1 MSDSIID
8 QSAWDAVRGSE
19 PAYTDLDETSRN
31 LLSERATRAAQE
43 HTVTDSDTVQ
53 GRFECEVLRQMGIEP
68 LKSTPAL
75 KPKAKAAPKAK
86 AKAKAKAKPTKKPV
100 PKKAVKKAAKKP
112 APKVVKKPVRKPKLI
127 KKGAKKR

>member
-86 AKAKAKAKPTKKPV
+86 AKAKPTKKPV

-112 APKVVKKPVRKPKLI
+112 APKVVKKPVRKPVLI